1 VYVVYQNQRVRGTSS
16 FLFFKKYPKLL
27 AGATVVV
34 PAKPENTN
42 RLSAQEIIG
51 ITTSIATL
59 GILINT
65 LIVK

>member
-1 VYVVYQNQRVRGTSS
+1 
-16 FLFFKKYPKLL
+16 
-27 AGATVVV
+27 VVV